1 MGATLTHCRHVSRLQ
16 IRDVFFDGLVKL
28 ETPFFRGG
36 VINYFALFVRLSTVV
51 SNSTTAFSRR
61 DEAITY
67 L

>member
-1 MGATLTHCRHVSRLQ
+1 M
-16 IRDVFFDGLVKL
+16 FFFAGHVKL